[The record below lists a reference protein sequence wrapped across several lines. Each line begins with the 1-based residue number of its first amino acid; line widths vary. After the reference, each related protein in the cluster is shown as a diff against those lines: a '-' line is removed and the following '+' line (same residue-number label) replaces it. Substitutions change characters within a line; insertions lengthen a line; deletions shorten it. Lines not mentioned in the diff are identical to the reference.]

1 MRRLVYPQPRA
12 VSSVVTTDPTLRA
25 PIARL
30 WRGLTTAL
38 VSEEPGYVRGHGSSR
53 GGVGMDYMLL
63 TNAGL
68 RMQAAASM
76 VPPGL
81 VAASVMLESASCLI
95 PDPRVMR
102 KAGPPAEGWL
112 SAGGR
117 PAD

>member
-12 VSSVVTTDPTLRA
+12 VSSVVTSDPTLKA

-53 GGVGMDYMLL
+53 GSVGMDYMLL
-63 TNAGL
+63 TSAGL
-68 RMQAAASM
+68 RIASDKPSI

-81 VAASVMLESASCLI
+81 VAAPVMLESASCLI

-102 KAGPPAEGWL
+102 QAGPPAEG
-112 SAGGR
+112 
-117 PAD
+117 